1 MRLESNT
8 YVSIYAAKDQVIK
21 TLQEYGSLTYSRLLM
36 ITQSPEN
43 VLNTVLELLV
53 KEGMVDRTDGG
64 DDPEYRLTPFWRR
77 GQRSSS
83 WPHDLR

>member
-1 MRLESNT
+1 MKSER
-8 YVSIYAAKDQVIK
+8 YVDIYAAKERVVK

-77 GQRSSS
+77 GQRPSS
-83 WPHDLR
+83 WPPDLR